1 MTKQVEAVYENGML
15 RPLEPLSLAEN
26 ERVTVTISINAVAS
40 ERSHLDVEFIE
51 RAKRELAAVDY
62 IPTLEE
68 VRQMLSKDK
77 SSWADLIS
85 AEREERF

>member
-1 MTKQVEAVYENGML
+1 MSISTNA
-15 RPLEPLSLAEN
+15 AE
-26 ERVTVTISINAVAS
+26 S

-51 RAKRELAAVDY
+51 QAKRELASADH

-77 SSWADLIS
+77 SSWADLII